1 MPFVVG
7 ELFVPSVTRW
17 CGEIIGP
24 VQTSAAAPV
33 LVPGQWRALLLA
45 PTPTMITMYDVD
57 LGVTAFA
64 LNTFVAAPSGQPPV
78 GSFVRI
84 QPNPLFFQGITG
96 LTANLPDPDLVG
108 QVWFYANLGGPNPF
122 AAVVFFDGSTFLALP
137 GEMALARPTA
147 P

>member
-1 MPFVVG
+1 VCD
-7 ELFVPSVTRW
+7 ELR
-17 CGEIIGP
+17 E
-24 VQTSAAAPV
+24 
-33 LVPGQWRALLLA
+33 LRK
-45 PTPTMITMYDVD
+45 
-57 LGVTAFA
+57 
-64 LNTFVAAPSGQPPV
+64 V

-108 QVWFYANLGGPNPF
+108 QVWFYANLGGANPF